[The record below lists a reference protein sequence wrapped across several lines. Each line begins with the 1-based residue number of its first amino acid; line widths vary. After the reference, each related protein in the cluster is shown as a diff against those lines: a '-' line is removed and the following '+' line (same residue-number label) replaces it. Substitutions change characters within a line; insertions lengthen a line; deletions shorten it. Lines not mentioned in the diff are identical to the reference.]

1 MRPIVIRILLV
12 AFSVGTFSCLNAQEA
27 RVDSLVNLLK
37 TAKGNERLTVLNE
50 LTPEILDRKEAE
62 PYAKEALSLAKQFK
76 ASQAEVDAFDN
87 LGMVY
92 SFRDNYDEASRNFQR
107 GLELSRKIGYFKGE
121 MNILIN
127 IGQNYYLQDNIE
139 EAEKFANEVLVKAK
153 SKKDEEFIA
162 YAYHE
167 LGRYCL
173 ARGSLDSASILLQNA
188 YRLREKQPDLRKLA
202 RTADNLGEVYYQ
214 LGKFDSSL
222 TYYTQCLKIG
232 EKQHDTYGVAF
243 SLFNVGRCEV
253 RQGNY
258 QAAIKPF
265 QDASTY
271 FEKIGEKVL
280 MANCLFHI
288 GTVYENL
295 VQSEMS
301 VESNRQNFNKAL
313 EYYQSALNIFKEND
327 EKQAIANCMVNIGN
341 VYTRLASLEFTS
353 HYGENWEDSIQKI
366 SERDIEQAFLKGKDA
381 YNQAL
386 QVYQSIDDVPNS
398 LIVYINLAKIAGYER
413 QYSRSVDYNLRV
425 LKTGQTLGLTY
436 QMALAYYGLAEVSY
450 RRGNFLQA
458 IDSYKQ
464 CLRLAKQ
471 NGMRE
476 IKRYIYQRLS
486 LVYEKLGQPQES
498 LDYLKLFIA
507 VKDSIFSEESQK
519 NISELQTRYETEK
532 KEQAIK
538 QLNTETALQNSVI
551 QRQRLMIFT
560 FIAGFLLIL
569 VFVILLFKLYRK
581 IKSANKLLNEKNL
594 LISHQKQEITDSI
607 RYASR
612 IQTSVLPPLERF
624 NRLLPASFVLFLP
637 RDIVSG
643 DFYWITARDG
653 KTIVVAADCTGHG
666 VPGAFMSMLG
676 VSFLDEIVMKEAVV
690 SANLIL
696 DHLRESVKRT
706 LSQTGKK
713 DEQKDGMDIS
723 ICIIDPATQKVEFSG
738 AYNPLY
744 LVRNGEL
751 FEYKADKMPIG
762 IHLTDN
768 EPFSCQ
774 VIDYHPG
781 DSLFIFSDGYAD
793 QFGGED
799 GRKFMTKP
807 FKRLLTEIS
816 SLPVEQQREKLL
828 QTHLDWKGDN
838 DQVDDILVIG
848 FKL

>member
-1 MRPIVIRILLV
+1 MMPI
-12 AFSVGTFSCLNAQEA
+12 A
-27 RVDSLVNLLK
+27 
-37 TAKGNERLTVLNE
+37 
-50 LTPEILDRKEAE
+50 
-62 PYAKEALSLAKQFK
+62 
-76 ASQAEVDAFDN
+76 
-87 LGMVY
+87 MVY
-92 SFRDNYDEASRNFQR
+92 SFRDSYNEADKYFRR

-121 MNILIN
+121 MNVLIN
-127 IGQNYYLQDNIE
+127 IGQNLYLQNSIL
-139 EAEKFANEVLVKAK
+139 EAEKIAKEVLAKAK
-153 SKKDEEFIA
+153 IRKDEEFIA

-167 LGRYCL
+167 LGRYSL
-173 ARGSLDSASILLQNA
+173 ARGSLDSASMLLQNA
-188 YRLREKQPDLRKLA
+188 YRLREKQSDLRKLA

-222 TYYTQCLKIG
+222 TYYTQCLKLG
-232 EKQHDTYGVAF
+232 KKQHDTYGAAF
-243 SLFNVGRCEV
+243 ALFNVGRCQV

-271 FEKIGEKVL
+271 FEKIGERVL

-288 GTVYENL
+288 GTVYENM
-295 VQSEMS
+295 VQSELS
-301 VESNRQNFNKAL
+301 VESNRLNFNKAL
-313 EYYQSALNIFKEND
+313 EYYQSALSIFKANNEQ
-327 EKQAIANCMVNIGN
+327 QAIPNCMVNIGN
-341 VYTRLASLEFTS
+341 VYTRLATLEFTTR
-353 HYGENWEDSIQKI
+353 YGENWEDSIQTI
-366 SERDIEQAFLKGKDA
+366 SEKEIEHAFLKGKEA

-386 QVYQSIDDVPNS
+386 QAYQTIDDTQNS
-398 LIVYINLAKIAGYER
+398 LLVYINLAKIASYER
-413 QYSRSVDYNLRV
+413 QYSRSVDFNIRV
-425 LKTGQTLGLTY
+425 LKIAQKLGLTY
-436 QMALAYYGLAEVSY
+436 QMALAYYGLAEINY
-450 RRGNFLQA
+450 RRGNFEQS
-458 IDSYKQ
+458 IDNYKQ
-464 CLRLAKQ
+464 SLKLAKQ

-476 IKRYIYQRLS
+476 LKRFIYQRLS
-486 LVYEKLGQPQES
+486 LVYEKLNEPKEA
-498 LDYLKLFIA
+498 LNYMKLFIA
-507 VKDSIFSEESQK
+507 VKDSIFSEKSQK
-519 NISELQTRYETEK
+519 DISELQTRYETLK

-551 QRQRLMIFT
+551 QRQRLMILT
-560 FIAGFLLIL
+560 FVVGFLLIL
-569 VFVILLFKLYRK
+569 GFVVLLFKLYRK

-594 LISHQKQEITDSI
+594 LISQQKQEITDSI

-612 IQTSVLPPLERF
+612 IQTSVLPPLDRF
-624 NRLLPASFVLFLP
+624 SRLLPSSFVLFLP

-690 SANLIL
+690 SSNLVL

-723 ICIIDPATQKVEFSG
+723 ICIIDPATKTVEFSG

-762 IHLTDN
+762 IHLSDT

-774 VIDYHPG
+774 QIDYLPG

-793 QFGGED
+793 QFGGPD

-816 SLPVEQQREKLL
+816 PLPIEKQYETLL
-828 QTHLDWKGDN
+828 KSHEDWKGSN
-838 DQVDDILVIG
+838 DQVDDVLVIG

>member
-1 MRPIVIRILLV
+1 MRPTLIRILLFI
-12 AFSVGTFSCLNAQEA
+12 FSVGSFGSLNAQEA
-27 RVDSLVNLLK
+27 RIDSLVNLLK
-37 TAKGNERLTVLNE
+37 TAKDKERLAVLNE
-50 LTPEILDRKEAE
+50 LTPEILDRKDAEA
-62 PYAKEALSLAKQFK
+62 YAKEALSLAKQFK
-76 ASQAEVDAFDN
+76 VSEAEVDAFDN

-92 SFRDNYDEASRNFQR
+92 SFRDNYDEAERNFQR
-107 GLELSRKIGYFKGE
+107 GLELSQKVGYFKGE

-127 IGQNYYLQDNIE
+127 IGQNYYLQNNIPK
-139 EAEKFANEVLVKAK
+139 AEKFANEVLVKAK
-153 SKKDEEFIA
+153 NKNDEEFIA

-202 RTADNLGEVYYQ
+202 RTADNLGEVYYE

-222 TYYTQCLKIG
+222 TYYSQCLKIG

-243 SLFNVGRCEV
+243 ALFNVGRCEV

-271 FEKIGEKVL
+271 FEKIGERVL

-288 GTVYENL
+288 GTVYENM
-295 VQSEMS
+295 VQSELS

-327 EKQAIANCMVNIGN
+327 EKQSIANCMVNIGN
-341 VYTRLASLEFTS
+341 VYTRLVSLEFTTR
-353 HYGENWEDSIQKI
+353 YGEYWEDSIQYV
-366 SERDIEQAFLKGKDA
+366 SEKEIEHAFLKGKEA
-381 YNQAL
+381 YDQAL
-386 QVYQSIDDVPNS
+386 QAYQTIDDTPNS
-398 LIVYINLAKIAGYER
+398 LIVYINLAKIASYQR
-413 QYSRSVDYNLRV
+413 QYSRSVDFNIRV
-425 LKTGQTLGLTY
+425 LKTAKKLGLTY
-436 QMALAYYGLAEVSY
+436 QMALAEYGLAEVSY
-450 RRGNFLQA
+450 RRGDYEQA
-458 IDSYKQ
+458 IDNYRQ

-476 IKRYIYQRLS
+476 LKRYIYHRLS
-486 LVYEKLGQPQES
+486 LVYEKLNQPKES
-498 LDYLKLFIA
+498 LEYLKLFIA
-507 VKDSIFSEESQK
+507 VKDSIFSEKSQK
-519 NISELQTRYETEK
+519 DISELQTRYETEK

-538 QLNTETALQNSVI
+538 QLNTETALQTSVI
-551 QRQRLMIFT
+551 QKQRLMIFT
-560 FIAGFLLIL
+560 FVVGFLLIL
-569 VFVILLFKLYRK
+569 VFIILLFKLYRK
-581 IKSANKLLNEKNL
+581 IKSANKLLNEKNV

-612 IQTSVLPPLERF
+612 IQTSVLPPLDRF

-676 VSFLDEIVMKEAVV
+676 VSFLDEIVMKDAVV
-690 SANLIL
+690 SANLVL

-723 ICIIDPATQKVEFSG
+723 LCIIDPATQKVEFAG

-768 EPFSCQ
+768 EPFTCQ
-774 VIDYHPG
+774 VVDYLPG

-793 QFGGED
+793 QFGGAD
-799 GRKFMTKP
+799 GRKFMAKP

-816 SLPVEQQREKLL
+816 PMPIDQQREVLL
-828 QTHLDWKGDN
+828 KTHLDWKGDN